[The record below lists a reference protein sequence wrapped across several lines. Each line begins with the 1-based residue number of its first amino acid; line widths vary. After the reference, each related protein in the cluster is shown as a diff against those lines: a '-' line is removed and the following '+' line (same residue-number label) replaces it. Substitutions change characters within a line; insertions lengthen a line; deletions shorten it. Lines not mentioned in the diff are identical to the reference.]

1 MASRARYYDGVTAQA
16 LEVTVRPSTL
26 ELVISRTD
34 GVDVVARWPISEIRI
49 LGDSEHEAVPPLSRG
64 DERLM
69 VEDAE
74 LRRQIALAV
83 PQLAK
88 LAAPKPSAA
97 GRIAVFG
104 TTFAALLGLF
114 WVGIDVGSEL
124 VAPLVPYSLQ
134 ARLGNS
140 VTKELVAGHQLCTN
154 PAGLAAINGLAN
166 RLAKAA
172 DYGHPVKVTIIRGGP
187 MNAFTLPGGQV
198 VFYSDLIDKAHNG
211 NEVAGVLAHEMGHAV
226 HYHSMKGL
234 ARQYGL
240 NQLLRL
246 MTGGYSDLG
255 TVGAGGGLLLAL
267 QNGRNF
273 ERDADSTGV
282 LLLEK
287 LGLRADGVS
296 EFFADLEKAQPTDR
310 AAQLGIWS
318 THPPTAERIAATK
331 RPSTGTPAFSDEEWA
346 ALRAVCGPNKENNP
360 VPERFHQKPLATVPT
375 VPQAKE
381 PPGLPPPG
389 KR

>member
-1 MASRARYYDGVTAQA
+1 MLFRS
-16 LEVTVRPSTL
+16 PSTL
-26 ELVISRTD
+26 ELVISRAE
-34 GVDVVARWPISEIRI
+34 GGDVVARWPIGEIKI
-49 LGDSEHEAVPPLSRG
+49 MGDSEHEAVPPLAHG
-64 DERLM
+64 EERLM
-69 VEDAE
+69 VEDAD

-88 LAAPKPSAA
+88 LAAPKPSAG
-97 GRIAVFG
+97 GRIAIFG
-104 TTFAALLGLF
+104 TTFAALLALF
-114 WVGIDVGSEL
+114 WTGIDFASEFA
-124 VAPLVPYSLQ
+124 APLVPYSLQ

-140 VTKELVAGHQLCTN
+140 VMKELVAGHQLCTN
-154 PAGLAAINGLAN
+154 AAGLTAINGLAN

-187 MNAFTLPGGQV
+187 INAFTLPGGQLL
-198 VFYSDLIDKAHNG
+198 FYSDLIDKARDG

-255 TVGAGGGLLLAL
+255 AVGAGGGLLVAL
-267 QNGRNF
+267 RNGRNF
-273 ERDADSTGV
+273 ERDADATGV

-287 LGLRADGVS
+287 LGLRADGIAD
-296 EFFADLEKAQPTDR
+296 FFADLEKNRPTDM
-310 AAQLGIWS
+310 AAQLGMWS

-331 RPSTGTPAFSDEEWA
+331 RPPTGKPAFSDEEWA
-346 ALRAVCGPNKENNP
+346 ALKAVCGPSKENNP
-360 VPERFHQKPLATVPT
+360 VPERFHQKPLATAPT
-375 VPQAKE
+375 PPSAKE

-389 KR
+389 KQ

>member
-1 MASRARYYDGVTAQA
+1 
-16 LEVTVRPSTL
+16 VRPSTL
-26 ELVISRTD
+26 ELVISRAE
-34 GVDVVARWPISEIRI
+34 GVNVVARWPIGEVRL
-49 LGDSEHEAVPPLSRG
+49 LGDSEHEAIPPLARG

-69 VEDAE
+69 VEDPE
-74 LRRQIALAV
+74 LRRQIGLAV

-88 LAAPKPSAA
+88 LGAPKPSPS
-97 GRIAVFG
+97 GRIALFG
-104 TTFAALLGLF
+104 TSFAALLGLF
-114 WVGIDVGSEL
+114 WIAIDFGSEL
-124 VAPLVPYSLQ
+124 AAPLVPYPLQ

-140 VTKELVAGHQLCTN
+140 VMKEIVAGHPICTS

-187 MNAFTLPGGQV
+187 VNAFTLPGGQLL
-198 VFYSDLIDKAHNG
+198 FFSDLIDKARDG

-234 ARQYGL
+234 ARQYGF

-255 TVGAGGGLLLAL
+255 TVGTGGGLLFAL
-267 QNGRNF
+267 RNGRSF
-273 ERDADSTGV
+273 ERDADATGV
-282 LLLEK
+282 ALLEK
-287 LGLRADGVS
+287 LGLRADGMS
-296 EFFADLEKAQPTDR
+296 EFFADMQKAQPTD
-310 AAQLGIWS
+310 AAAVAGIWS
-318 THPPTAERIAATK
+318 THPPTAERIAATR
-331 RPSTGTPAFSDEEWA
+331 RPTTGQPAFSDEEWA
-346 ALRAVCGPNKENNP
+346 ALKAVCGPVKENNP
-360 VPERFHQKPLATVPT
+360 VPERLREKPLATAPT

-381 PPGLPPPG
+381 PADVPPAG